1 MSFIPEFFKS
11 LVPTYERGRLLDTVA
26 STREMLTDSTLPPYQ
41 EAVAFGAFKGGT
53 PFKSSQIRAFNLMYM
68 REVDSKHNFI
78 DSTTNIMGRLTN
90 DFAVLSEAVEKHFLQ
105 RNNPKLAMSYQHLT
119 FLRLIELI
127 RFAARYSRRV
137 LHYTY
142 MCEAP
147 AMFKQFGSSAQL
159 PKGERKWLEKN
170 AVGYCRTM
178 ALLAKPMREILSDI
192 QSMPDVV
199 YDPEQEDAVGAVVGA
214 KKLDPLAMGYI
225 PVISAAFWAIGSRW
239 VEMQAAEL
247 EEARA
252 EREMVQLRLA
262 QLKAAQSG
270 DFDAATE
277 KVIKVQQERLDD
289 LTFTIIDLSKRYGVE
304 PAL

>member
-11 LVPTYERGRLLDTVA
+11 LVPTFERGRLMDTVA
-26 STREMLTDSTLPPYQ
+26 STREMLTEDTLPPYK
-41 EAVAFGAFKGGT
+41 EAVEFGAFKGAS
-53 PFKSSQIRAFNLMYM
+53 PFKSSQIRSFNAMFM
-68 REVDSKHNFI
+68 REVDAKHNFV
-78 DSTTNIMGRLTN
+78 DSTARILGRLTD
-90 DFAVLSEAVEKHFLQ
+90 DFAVLSEAVEKHFAQ
-105 RNNPKLAMSYQHLT
+105 RNNPKIALSYQHLT
-119 FLRLIELI
+119 FLRLIELV

-147 AMFKQFGSSAQL
+147 EMFKQFGNPQQL

-178 ALLAKPMREILSDI
+178 TLLSKPMREILSDI

-214 KKLDPLAMGYI
+214 KKMDPLAMGYI
-225 PVISAAFWAIGSRW
+225 PIISALFWSIGSRW
-239 VEMQAAEL
+239 VEYQAAEL

-252 EREMVQLRLA
+252 ERELVQLRLA
-262 QLKAAQSG
+262 QLKAAQAG
-270 DFDAATE
+270 NFDAATE
-277 KVIKVQQERLDD
+277 KVLKVQQERLDD
-289 LTFTIIDLSKRYGVE
+289 LTFKIVDLSKRYGVE
-304 PAL
+304 PNL